1 MYKIPETEEEIC
13 RAYRLAKNKRE
24 QINILAD
31 FTQRTPAEI
40 IEILERNGI
49 THRRT
54 TSHKGPRKNRM
65 SWTPEMVSR
74 LLTLRRE
81 GKSVREIADTMGLK
95 YQQAENKLRRLS

>member
-13 RAYRLAKNKRE
+13 RSYRLAKNKRE

-40 IEILERNGI
+40 IEILRRNGI
-49 THRRT
+49 AYGRT
-54 TSHKGPRKNRM
+54 PDRKKPSKNRM

-81 GKSVREIADTMGLK
+81 GNSVRKIADIMGLK
-95 YQQAENKLRRLS
+95 YQQVENKLRSLS

>member
-1 MYKIPETEEEIC
+1 MYKIPETPEEIC

-40 IEILERNGI
+40 IEILKRAGIAYER
-49 THRRT
+49 
-54 TSHKGPRKNRM
+54 TSDRKKPRKNRLH
-65 SWTPEMVSR
+65 WTPEMVSR

-81 GKSVREIADTMGLK
+81 GKSVREIADIMGLK
-95 YQQAENKLRRLS
+95 YQQAENKLRSLS